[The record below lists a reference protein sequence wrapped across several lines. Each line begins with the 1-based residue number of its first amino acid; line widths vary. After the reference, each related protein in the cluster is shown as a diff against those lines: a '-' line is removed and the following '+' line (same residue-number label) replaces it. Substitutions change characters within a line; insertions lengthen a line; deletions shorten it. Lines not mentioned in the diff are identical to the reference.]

1 MKIVDF
7 VFAKDVHDAVYDTT
21 GEYDSRLSK
30 LSSANRVKYWTK
42 EDGRLTVHIVPWTR
56 QVLPKFMPLFW
67 DWYFSNEVEL
77 CKEQNVAYFDLE
89 TRDTDPTLDL
99 SKKQVISAV
108 FIDEHDNRYK
118 FTEDD
123 EEMLLWKVY
132 KLFENYDFL
141 VGYNS
146 QNFDFPLLIERGKKY
161 DLNFSQFSW
170 KHGDLFQ
177 IMKKFNNINIILSTS
192 NLTSFSLDSL
202 GEAFLGLKKLDI
214 GRKGAG
220 GIWKLFN
227 ENRQKLQDY
236 NEQDVLILKKL
247 CEKFDLMSTLR
258 TMSELTR
265 VPMQTIS
272 RSIGACVEY
281 VVIEEILKRPIA
293 DRQRLYEILEKNAKK
308 DKIAYEGALVL
319 IKHEDGGLFE
329 NLACYDFK
337 ALYPNILRTF
347 NVSFETLDE
356 FTDNELDNLTDEVHI
371 RALVSKPKGVLA
383 RISDRL
389 QEHRDKYKA
398 SGEKTKE
405 VSVKLINNSLYGYF
419 GGQYS
424 ILRDVKVASTITR
437 FARYLLTYMSTNFD
451 GYYNDTDSSYI
462 KVAFEDRYKLE
473 KLMNDQLRNHF
484 SYIDYYT
491 LWFDYN
497 YYFTRWLSLCNNK
510 YIGLKVDKKDEDVS
524 KAKIWGKG
532 IELVRS
538 DFTKYGK
545 RLLTDII
552 NHILI
557 DRYDLEKI
565 ERFLWSEKKLFFKS
579 KVPKEELILIQ
590 TLSKMPDEYK
600 NKGAHVRV
608 AEKMFA
614 SGETPFVGQKIAF
627 IITGRDSKKKL
638 VGDFVETGKPDY
650 EIYWKQKIF
659 PTIGRVIECAYKGDR
674 RILSVLKSLKSSEL
688 LSQKSLL
695 DWAKSK

>member
-1 MKIVDF
+1 MKVVEF

-146 QNFDFPLLIERGKKY
+146 QNFDFPLLVERGKRY
-161 DLNFSQFSW
+161 DLNFSQFAW

-177 IMKKFNNINIILSTS
+177 IMKKFNNINIVLSTS
-192 NLTSFSLDSL
+192 SLASYSLDSL
-202 GEAFLGLKKLDI
+202 GEAFLGIRKLDI

-220 GIWKLFN
+220 AIWRLFN

-236 NEQDVLILKKL
+236 NEQDVVILKKL
-247 CEKFDLMSTLR
+247 CEKFDLLPTLR

-281 VVIEEILKRPIA
+281 VVLDEILKRPE
-293 DRQRLYEILEKNAKK
+293 DERKRLYEILERNAIKEK
-308 DKIAYEGALVL
+308 TAYEGALVM
-319 IKHEDGGLFE
+319 IKHEEGGLFE

-347 NVSFETLDE
+347 NVSFETLE
-356 FTDNELDNLTDEVHI
+356 GFTENELDNLTDEVHI

-383 RISDRL
+383 SISDRL
-389 QEHRDKYKA
+389 QEHRDKYKT

-424 ILRDVKVASTITR
+424 ILRNVKVASTITR
-437 FARYLLTYMSTNFD
+437 FARYLLTYVSNEFG
-451 GYYNDTDSSYI
+451 GYYSDTDSAYI
-462 KVAFEDRYKLE
+462 KVAFKDRYKLE
-473 KLMNDQLRNHF
+473 KTMNDQLRSHF
-484 SYIDYYT
+484 SYVDYYT

-497 YYFTRWLSLCNNK
+497 YYFTRWLSLGKKK
-510 YIGLKVDKKDEDVS
+510 YIGLKVEKKDDDTS

-545 RLLTDII
+545 RLLTEII
-552 NHILI
+552 AHILV
-557 DRYDLEKI
+557 DKYDLVKMEA
-565 ERFLWSEKKLFFKS
+565 FLWAEKKKFFRAR
-579 KVPKEELILIQ
+579 VPKEELVLIQ
-590 TLSKMPDEYK
+590 TLSKMPEEYK
-600 NKGAHVRV
+600 NKGAHVKV
-608 AEKMFA
+608 AEKMFK
-614 SGETPFVGQKIAF
+614 SGETPFLGQKIAY

-638 VGDFVETGKPDY
+638 VGDFVETGTPDY
-650 EIYWKQKIF
+650 GIYWKQKIF
-659 PTIGRVIECAYKGDR
+659 PTIERVVECAYKNDKR
-674 RILSVLKSLKSSEL
+674 LPTILSSLKSLEL
-688 LSQKSLL
+688 ASQKSLL
-695 DWAKSK
+695 SHYS